1 MDSTVRF
8 RVQPRTMLNA
18 VMGAAECRIST
29 DPERLS
35 QVLINLLTNAI
46 KFTSR
51 GSITFGYELWPDSIY
66 FFVKDTG
73 MGIAP
78 EKQPLLFKRF
88 SKQNDR
94 EEGTGLGLSI
104 CKEIVER
111 FGGEIG
117 VESAGIGKGSLFW
130 FTIPATP
137 LEGGDTDTD
146 GAVAPP
152 APAPM
157 HRERKTLLV
166 AEDNESNY
174 FLISSMLEDDY
185 NLLHAW
191 NGREAVEIYEEKRPD
206 LILMD
211 INMPL
216 MDGYEATRRI
226 RQVSETVPVIA
237 VTAYAFAS
245 DRTRIMENGFNSYVS
260 KPVNA
265 ERLESEIKRLLK

>member
-1 MDSTVRF
+1 
-8 RVQPRTMLNA
+8 
-18 VMGAAECRIST
+18 
-29 DPERLS
+29 
-35 QVLINLLTNAI
+35 
-46 KFTSR
+46 
-51 GSITFGYELWPDSIY
+51 
-66 FFVKDTG
+66 
-73 MGIAP
+73 
-78 EKQPLLFKRF
+78 
-88 SKQNDR
+88 
-94 EEGTGLGLSI
+94 
-104 CKEIVER
+104 
-111 FGGEIG
+111 
-117 VESAGIGKGSLFW
+117 
-130 FTIPATP
+130 
-137 LEGGDTDTD
+137 
-146 GAVAPP
+146 
-152 APAPM
+152 M